1 MNYIIKSRHCVRKE
15 GRKIGKKGIYHRL
28 SCLVNIY
35 TKQNRIQEVVL
46 AELSRIQWNLAKYS
60 RIQ

>member
-1 MNYIIKSRHCVRKE
+1 MYMNYIIKSRRYIRKE

-35 TKQNRIQEVVL
+35 IEQNRIQKVVL
-46 AELSRIQWNLAKYS
+46 VKLNRI
-60 RIQ
+60 